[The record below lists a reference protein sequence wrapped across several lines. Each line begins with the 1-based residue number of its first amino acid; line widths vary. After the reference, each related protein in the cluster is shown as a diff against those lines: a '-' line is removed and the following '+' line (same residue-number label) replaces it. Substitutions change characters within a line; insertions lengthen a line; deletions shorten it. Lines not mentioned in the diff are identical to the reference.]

1 MIYAH
6 DTLPYFHTDLGT
18 LQSYHPFDHR
28 KFPALEREI
37 FKREFKPGRLLDNA
51 LIVGKG
57 FEACFAVVTA
67 HAAVSHAAKGKLGT
81 GILKTWLQIT
91 FYKKHR
97 CSQQDSLPVLPA
109 SFHH

>member
-6 DTLPYFHTDLGT
+6 DTLPYVHTDLGT

-67 HAAVSHAAKGKLGT
+67 HAAVSHAAKGKFT
-81 GILKTWLQIT
+81 IREVHQHII
-91 FYKKHR
+91 HR
-97 CSQQDSLPVLPA
+97 ATTKRYLIQHFLT
-109 SFHH
+109 